1 MKSTIRNSI
10 PVEIEAACMVFN
22 PPPTRSAIATAPSIK
37 AHKIRCPTGAFSFPP
52 EVMLSITREPLSDEV
67 TKNTETIKIPIKL
80 VIAGNGNCL
89 RNTNNE
95 VEESAIIGP
104 DNNPG

>member
-1 MKSTIRNSI
+1 
-10 PVEIEAACMVFN
+10 MVFN
-22 PPPTRSAIATAPSIK
+22 PPPTRRAIATAPSIK

-80 VIAGNGNCL
+80 VTAGNGNCFK
-89 RNTNNE
+89 NTNNE
-95 VEESAIIGP
+95 VDESSIIKPNSNTG
-104 DNNPG
+104 